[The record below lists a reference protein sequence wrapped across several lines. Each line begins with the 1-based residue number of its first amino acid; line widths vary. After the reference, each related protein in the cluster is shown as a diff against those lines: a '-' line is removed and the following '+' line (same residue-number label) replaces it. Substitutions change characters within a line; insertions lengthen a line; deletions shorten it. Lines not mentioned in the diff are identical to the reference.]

1 MSTITAATVNELRK
15 KTDQPLMDCKK
26 ALTEAAGDMDKA
38 VELLRSWNAKATVK
52 RGGNETGEGRVGIF
66 VDNAK
71 QVAAILELRCESAPT
86 AKNDRVL
93 ALVQDLVQV
102 VADTKP
108 SDVADLLT
116 KPFGGAKANDRLEE
130 VVGVIREKMIVHQFQ
145 RLEGGAFGEYVHHDG
160 TVGALVQAS
169 GTPTGNSSEVLR
181 DVCAHIAALNPEFMN
196 PSAVPAEKLE
206 KEKAFIA
213 QQIKDDPK
221 NATKPANI
229 IEKMADGK
237 IRAWLGETALT
248 EQAMAN
254 GPKYPNTTVAQA
266 LAKVGLTVTKFVRY
280 KVGATA

>member
-1 MSTITAATVNELRK
+1 MSTISAASVNELRK

-26 ALTEAAGDMDKA
+26 ALTEAGGDMDKA

-66 VDNAK
+66 LDNAK

-93 ALVQDLVQV
+93 ALVQDLAQV
-102 VADTKP
+102 VADTNP
-108 SDVADLLT
+108 ADVADLLS

-130 VVGVIREKMIVHQFQ
+130 VVGVIREKMIVQRFE
-145 RLEGGAFGEYVHHDG
+145 RLEGGTFGEYVHHDG
-160 TVGALVQAS
+160 TVGAIVQCT
-169 GTPTGNSSEVLR
+169 GTPKGDTAEVLR
-181 DVCAHIAALNPEFMN
+181 DVCAHIAALNPEYMN
-196 PSAVPAEKLE
+196 PAAVPAEKLE

-221 NATKPANI
+221 NASKPANI

-237 IRAWLGETALT
+237 IKSWLGETALT

-266 LAKVGLTVTKFVRY
+266 LAKFGLTIQKFVRY
-280 KVGATA
+280 KVGASA

>member
-1 MSTITAATVNELRK
+1 MSTISAASVNELRK

-26 ALTEAAGDMDKA
+26 ALTEAGGDMDKA
-38 VELLRSWNAKATVK
+38 VLLLRSWNAKATVK

-66 VDNAK
+66 LDNTK

-93 ALVQDLVQV
+93 ALVQDLTQV

-108 SDVADLLT
+108 TDVADLLT
-116 KPFGGAKANDRLEE
+116 KPFAGAKANDRLEE
-130 VVGVIREKMIVHQFQ
+130 VVGVIREKMIVQRFE
-145 RLEGGAFGEYVHHDG
+145 RLEGGTFGEYVHHDG
-160 TVGALVQAS
+160 TVGAIVQCT
-169 GTPTGNSSEVLR
+169 GTAKGETAEVLR
-181 DVCAHIAALNPEFMN
+181 DVCAHIAALNPEFLN
-196 PSAVPAEKLE
+196 PAAVPAEKLE

-221 NATKPANI
+221 NASKPANI

-237 IRAWLGETALT
+237 IKSWLGETALT

-266 LAKVGLTVTKFVRY
+266 IAKVGLTIQKFVRY
-280 KVGATA
+280 KVGASA